1 MTGWRLGVL
10 TAPSHVAERVALLQ
24 ETQLSCVSGFIQ
36 RAGIEALS
44 YRSSDYVEKM
54 LEEYK
59 HRRDVMVD
67 GLNSVTGIHCYR
79 PRGAFYAFPNIT
91 NTGYKSRDMASAML
105 EKIGIATAPGPV
117 FGPQGEGYL
126 RFCYV
131 NSIENIETMLERLSK
146 FLSAGK

>member
-1 MTGWRLGVL
+1 
-10 TAPSHVAERVALLQ
+10 
-24 ETQLSCVSGFIQ
+24 
-36 RAGIEALS
+36 
-44 YRSSDYVEKM
+44 M

-59 HRRDVMVD
+59 HRRNLMVD
-67 GLNSVTGIHCYR
+67 GLNSVTGIHCYK

-105 EKIGIATAPGPV
+105 EKAGIATAPGPV
-117 FGPQGEGYL
+117 FGLQGEGYL

-131 NSIENIETMLERLSK
+131 NSIENIETMLEKLSK